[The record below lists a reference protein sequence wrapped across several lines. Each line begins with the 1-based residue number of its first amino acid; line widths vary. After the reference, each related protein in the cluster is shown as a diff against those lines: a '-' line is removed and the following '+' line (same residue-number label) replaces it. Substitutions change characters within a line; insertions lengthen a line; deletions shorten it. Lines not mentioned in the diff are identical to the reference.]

1 MIKEL
6 EKIIETE
13 KTVFEKAVKDVD
25 RKHPYWCVCGDKVS
39 AEHKKECIP
48 YQITV
53 LRRVNRLLERR
64 ECRYCKGSGKVR
76 ASSVDTCQYCKGTGY
91 VSIWY

>member
-25 RKHPYWCVCGDKVS
+25 RKHPYWCVLH
-39 AEHKKECIP
+39 ANTAKE
-48 YQITV
+48 Q
-53 LRRVNRLLERR
+53 
-64 ECRYCKGSGKVR
+64 GM
-76 ASSVDTCQYCKGTGY
+76 
-91 VSIWY
+91 